1 MAKINEKALNKG
13 HMRKLTALRKSLGP
27 KIADK
32 AFGGWLSQQK
42 SSAGSSEDKNAAMIE
57 AAIAKLIK
65 TKGLRIPQRG
75 YKITRGRG
83 KVKVAPVT
91 APAKPRKP
99 KKAKVASK
107 ENTLTKAPA
116 KRSAPKRKGGGKAK
130 I

>member
-13 HMRKLTALRKSLGP
+13 HIRKLAALRKSLGP

-32 AFGGWLSQQK
+32 AFGEWLSQQK
-42 SSAGSSEDKNAAMIE
+42 SSAGASEDKNAAMIE

-65 TKGLRIPQRG
+65 SKGLRIPQRG

-91 APAKPRKP
+91 ALAKRRKPRTA
-99 KKAKVASK
+99 KAASK
-107 ENTLTKAPA
+107 GKTLTKAPA
-116 KRSAPKRKGGGKAK
+116 KRSAPKRNGGGKAK
-130 I
+130 K

>member
-32 AFGGWLSQQK
+32 AFGEWLSQQD
-42 SSAGSSEDKNAAMIE
+42 SSAGTSEDKNAAMIE
-57 AAIAKLIK
+57 ATIAKLIK
-65 TKGLRIPQRG
+65 SKGLRIPQRG

-83 KVKVAPVT
+83 KVKVSLVT

-99 KKAKVASK
+99 KAAKTVSKKTAQKKAA
-107 ENTLTKAPA
+107 T
-116 KRSAPKRKGGGKAK
+116 KRKGRGKARK
-130 I
+130 

>member
-32 AFGGWLSQQK
+32 VFGEWLSQQK
-42 SSAGSSEDKNAAMIE
+42 SSAGTFEDKHAAMIE

-65 TKGLRIPQRG
+65 SKGLSIPQRG

-83 KVKVAPVT
+83 KVKVAPMT

-99 KKAKVASK
+99 KAAKTVSKKTAPKKAA
-107 ENTLTKAPA
+107 T
-116 KRSAPKRKGGGKAK
+116 KRKGRGKARK
-130 I
+130 